1 MLKQVS
7 DEKLLE
13 ALLIHGNIN
22 KASKAL
28 GISKSAIYQR
38 LKNDD
43 FREQFDRLQGVT
55 LTVVSNS
62 LSDSLNDAVEVL
74 RSVLFDPDVSPSTK
88 VQASD
93 VLLRHCKSYIETST
107 ILRRIEKLEENESK
121 ESEIYNAS

>member
-13 ALLIHGNIN
+13 ALLIHGNIS
-22 KASKAL
+22 KASRAL

-62 LSDSLNDAVEVL
+62 LNDSLNDAVEVL

-107 ILRRIEKLEENESK
+107 ILRRIEKLEENENK

>member
-13 ALLIHGNIN
+13 ALLIHGNIS
-22 KASKAL
+22 KASRAL

-62 LSDSLNDAVEVL
+62 LSDRLNDAVEVL
-74 RSVLFDPDVSPSTK
+74 RSVLLDPDVSPSTK

>member
-13 ALLIHGNIN
+13 ALLIHGNIS
-22 KASKAL
+22 KASRAL

-74 RSVLFDPDVSPSTK
+74 RSVLLDPDVSPSTK

-107 ILRRIEKLEENESK
+107 ILRRIEKLEENENK

>member
-13 ALLIHGNIN
+13 ALLIHGNIS
-22 KASKAL
+22 KASRAL

-107 ILRRIEKLEENESK
+107 ILRRIEKLEENENK

>member
-1 MLKQVS
+1 MPKVVS

-13 ALLIHGNIN
+13 ALLIHGNIS
-22 KASKAL
+22 KASREL
-28 GISKSAIYQR
+28 GISKSAIYKR

-43 FREQFDRLQGVT
+43 FREQFDRLQGIT

-74 RSVLFDPDVSPSTK
+74 RSVLLDPDVSPSTK

-93 VLLRHCKSYIETST
+93 VLLRHCSRYIETST

-121 ESEIYNAS
+121 EGEIYNAS